1 MAGTDVV
8 VALLHAWS
16 ARRSLPRRRDRR
28 EAELDAAL
36 DAGLERVHR
45 IVAEHLSGEGAL
57 TAVEEEAAAG
67 AAQPSPQASRTLE
80 AALEGAVGHDPAFA
94 QALKE
99 AVAAALAE
107 YRGSAVASGDGI
119 AIVGNVT
126 IRVEGA
132 GSVAA
137 LKTGDV
143 TVENPPPPGSPS
155 TP

>member
-1 MAGTDVV
+1 MAGADVV
-8 VALLHAWS
+8 VALLHAWE
-16 ARRSLPRRRDRR
+16 ARKALMGRGRPD
-28 EAELDAAL
+28 EDDGAAL
-36 DAGLERVHR
+36 DAGLERLHR
-45 IVAEHLSGEGAL
+45 IVEERLGGEAAL

-67 AAQPSPQASRTLE
+67 ATEPSPQASRSLE
-80 AALEGAVGHDPAFA
+80 AALESAVGRDAAFA
-94 QALKE
+94 AALKE

-126 IRVEGA
+126 IHVEGA

-143 TVENPPPPGSPS
+143 TVENPPPPGSPT

>member
-1 MAGTDVV
+1 MV

-16 ARRSLPRRRDRR
+16 ARRTFPRRKDRR
-28 EAELDAAL
+28 GAEMDAAI
-36 DAGLERVHR
+36 DARLEQLRRLVEER
-45 IVAEHLSGEGAL
+45 LSGEPAL
-57 TAVEEEAAAG
+57 TAVEEEAASGTAE
-67 AAQPSPQASRTLE
+67 PSPQAGRSLE
-80 AALEGAVGHDPAFA
+80 AALESAVGHDAAFA

-126 IRVEGA
+126 VHVEGP

-137 LKTGDV
+137 LRAGDV
-143 TVENPPPPGSPS
+143 TVGNPPPPGSPT